1 MLHRKFLH
9 SPPPLERDKE
19 EGERWVPPAGLEE
32 EKAGIL
38 VTGAARQQGLRTG
51 QTVGSH
57 RVCPTVHIT
66 ALGVSEMTTSPSDLV
81 GFHPE
86 A

>member
-1 MLHRKFLH
+1 MLYEKQQSCVRGGNALG
-9 SPPPLERDKE
+9 RNQ
-19 EGERWVPPAGLEE
+19 AGLEE

-66 ALGVSEMTTSPSDLV
+66 ALGVSEMTMSPSDLV